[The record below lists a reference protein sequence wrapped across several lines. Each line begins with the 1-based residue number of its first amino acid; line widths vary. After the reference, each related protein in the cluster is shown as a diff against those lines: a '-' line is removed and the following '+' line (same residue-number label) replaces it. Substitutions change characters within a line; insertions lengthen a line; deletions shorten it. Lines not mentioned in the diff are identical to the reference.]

1 MIDYF
6 NRERMASQRL
16 EEAVK
21 TAAQERLASQAP
33 APPISRRMFAWTVAA
48 RLCALALAN
57 VRRLE
62 AAALQI
68 DD

>member
-16 EEAVK
+16 EEAVRA
-21 TAAQERLASQAP
+21 AAQDRLASQA
-33 APPISRRMFAWTVAA
+33 AARPINRRTFARVVAA

>member
-6 NRERMASQRL
+6 NRERLASQRL

-21 TAAQERLASQAP
+21 AADQERLASQAAARP
-33 APPISRRMFAWTVAA
+33 TTRRAAARAVAA

-62 AAALQI
+62 VAALQI

>member
-1 MIDYF
+1 MIEYY

-21 TAAQERLASQAP
+21 AAAQDRLASRAAARPTNRQA
-33 APPISRRMFAWTVAA
+33 FARAVVA